1 MLRPTTTQIVLQAVL
16 PTATGERN
24 EWPGRFTRPV
34 ERLNARYRQLA
45 EEYAHVTFND
55 CGDLF
60 IQVPSLPQLLPLH
73 HCNSADFKLITFS
86 TPMLATRKSQKD
98 NNTPGQ

>member
-73 HCNSADFKLITFS
+73 HCLQLRNFS
-86 TPMLATRKSQKD
+86 
-98 NNTPGQ
+98 